1 MKKKLFVI
9 VFLQCI
15 IIPQL
20 FSLTP
25 QRVDI
30 YLKNEFSTTFMLQC
44 EFLHKTD
51 NGIPNFPERWTQNL
65 MDRSVICGSYVDEGQ
80 TLYKG
85 DSTVHLVWYT
95 PNASIIS
102 QEFTDTLQV
111 LEEIPLEP
119 ELKLEQKLKELF
131 KTLVITNA
139 EGKVLLTLED
149 FSKAQVEV
157 GQNGRTYDI
166 IIGDYLYQ

>member
-9 VFLQCI
+9 MVLQCLVVAH
-15 IIPQL
+15 L

-25 QRVDI
+25 KRVDI
-30 YLKNEFSTTFMLQC
+30 YLKNEFSTPLAVHC

-80 TLYKG
+80 TLYKSN
-85 DSTVHLVWYT
+85 STVHLVWYT

-102 QEFTDTLQV
+102 QEFTDTLQ
-111 LEEIPLEP
+111 LLAEIPLQ
-119 ELKLEQKLKELF
+119 QKLKELF
-131 KTLVITNA
+131 KTLVITDAAGN
-139 EGKVLLTLED
+139 VLLTLED
-149 FSKAQVEV
+149 FSKVQVEV
-157 GQNGRTYDI
+157 GPNGRTYDI

>member
-1 MKKKLFVI
+1 MRRKLFVI
-9 VFLQCI
+9 MVLQCLVVAH
-15 IIPQL
+15 L

-85 DSTVHLVWYT
+85 NSTVHLVWYT

-102 QEFTDTLQV
+102 QEFTDILSV
-111 LEEIPLEP
+111 LA
-119 ELKLEQKLKELF
+119 ELPLEQKLKELF
-131 KTLVITNA
+131 KTLVITDA
-139 EGKVLLTLED
+139 EGQVLLTLDD
-149 FSKAQVEV
+149 FSKVQVEV

-166 IIGDYLYQ
+166 IIGEYLYQ

>member
-30 YLKNEFSTTFMLQC
+30 YLKNEFSTPLAVHC

-51 NGIPNFPERWTQNL
+51 NGIPNFPGRWTQNL

-85 DSTVHLVWYT
+85 NSTVHLVWYT

-102 QEFTDTLQV
+102 QEFTDILSV
-111 LEEIPLEP
+111 LAEIP
-119 ELKLEQKLKELF
+119 LEQKLKELF
-131 KTLVITNA
+131 KTLVISDA
-139 EGKVLLTLED
+139 EGQVLLTLDD
-149 FSKAQVEV
+149 FSKARVEV

-166 IIGDYLYQ
+166 IIGEYLYQ

>member
-30 YLKNEFSTTFMLQC
+30 YLKNEFSTPLAVHC
-44 EFLHKTD
+44 KFLHKTD

-85 DSTVHLVWYT
+85 NSTVHLVWYT

-102 QEFTDTLQV
+102 QEFTDILSV
-111 LEEIPLEP
+111 LAEIP
-119 ELKLEQKLKELF
+119 LEQKLKELF
-131 KTLVITNA
+131 KTLVITDA
-139 EGKVLLTLED
+139 EGRVLLTLED
-149 FSKAQVEV
+149 FSKARVEV

-166 IIGDYLYQ
+166 IIGEYLYQ

>member
-1 MKKKLFVI
+1 MRRKLFVI
-9 VFLQCI
+9 MVLQCLVVAH
-15 IIPQL
+15 L

-85 DSTVHLVWYT
+85 NSTVHLVWYT

-102 QEFTDTLQV
+102 QEFTDILSI
-111 LEEIPLEP
+111 LAEIPLEP
-119 ELKLEQKLKELF
+119 ELTLEQKLKELF
-131 KTLVITNA
+131 KTLVITDA

-149 FSKAQVEV
+149 FSKVRVER
-157 GQNGRTYDI
+157 NNRRYTI

>member
-30 YLKNEFSTTFMLQC
+30 YLKNEFSTPFMLQC
-44 EFLHKTD
+44 EFLHKID
-51 NGIPNFPERWTQNL
+51 NEIPNFPERWTQNL
-65 MDRSVICGSYVDEGQ
+65 MDRNVICGSYVDEGQ

-102 QEFTDTLQV
+102 QEFTDTLQ
-111 LEEIPLEP
+111 LLAEIPLEP

-131 KTLVITNA
+131 KTLVISDA

-149 FSKAQVEV
+149 FSKARVER
-157 GQNGRTYDI
+157 NNRRYTI

>member
-85 DSTVHLVWYT
+85 DGTIHLVWYT

-111 LEEIPLEP
+111 LEEIPLE
-119 ELKLEQKLKELF
+119 QKLKELF
-131 KTLVITNA
+131 KTLVITDA

-149 FSKAQVEV
+149 FSKVRVEV
-157 GQNGRTYDI
+157 GPNGRTYDI
-166 IIGDYLYQ
+166 IIGEYLYQ

>member
-1 MKKKLFVI
+1 MRRKLFVI
-9 VFLQCI
+9 MVLQCLVVAH
-15 IIPQL
+15 L

-25 QRVDI
+25 KRVDI
-30 YLKNEFSTTFMLQC
+30 YLKNEFSTPLAVHC

-85 DSTVHLVWYT
+85 NSTVHLVWYT

-102 QEFTDTLQV
+102 QEFTDTLQ
-111 LEEIPLEP
+111 LLAEIP
-119 ELKLEQKLKELF
+119 LEQKLKELF
-131 KTLVITNA
+131 KTLVITDA
-139 EGKVLLTLED
+139 EGQVLLTLED
-149 FSKAQVEV
+149 FSKVQVEV

-166 IIGDYLYQ
+166 IIGEYLYQ

>member
-1 MKKKLFVI
+1 MRRKLFVI
-9 VFLQCI
+9 MVLQCLVVAH
-15 IIPQL
+15 L

-30 YLKNEFSTTFMLQC
+30 YLKNEFSTPLAVHC
-44 EFLHKTD
+44 EFIHKEA
-51 NGIPNFPERWTQNL
+51 NAIPDFPERWTQIL

-85 DSTVHLVWYT
+85 NSTVHLVWYT

-102 QEFTDTLQV
+102 QEFTDILSV
-111 LEEIPLEP
+111 LAEIP
-119 ELKLEQKLKELF
+119 LEQKLKELF
-131 KTLVITNA
+131 KTLVITDA
-139 EGKVLLTLED
+139 EGQVLLTLED
-149 FSKAQVEV
+149 FSKVQVEV

-166 IIGDYLYQ
+166 IIGEYLYQ

>member
-1 MKKKLFVI
+1 MRRKLFVI
-9 VFLQCI
+9 MVLQCLVVAH
-15 IIPQL
+15 L

-25 QRVDI
+25 KRVDI
-30 YLKNEFSTTFMLQC
+30 YLKNEFSTPLAVHC

-85 DSTVHLVWYT
+85 NSTVHLVWYT

-102 QEFTDTLQV
+102 QEFTDILSI
-111 LEEIPLEP
+111 LAEIP
-119 ELKLEQKLKELF
+119 LEQKLKELF
-131 KTLVITNA
+131 KTLVITDA
-139 EGKVLLTLED
+139 EGQVLLTLED
-149 FSKAQVEV
+149 FSKVQVEV
-157 GQNGRTYDI
+157 GPNGRTYDI
-166 IIGDYLYQ
+166 IIGEYLYQ

>member
-85 DSTVHLVWYT
+85 NSTVHLVWYT

-102 QEFTDTLQV
+102 QEFTDILSV
-111 LEEIPLEP
+111 LAEIP
-119 ELKLEQKLKELF
+119 LEQKLKELF
-131 KTLVITNA
+131 KTLVITDA
-139 EGKVLLTLED
+139 EGQVLLTLED
-149 FSKAQVEV
+149 FSKVQVEV

-166 IIGDYLYQ
+166 IIGEYLYQ

>member
-51 NGIPNFPERWTQNL
+51 NGIPNFPERWMQNL

-85 DSTVHLVWYT
+85 NSTVHLVWYT

-102 QEFTDTLQV
+102 QEFTDTLQ
-111 LEEIPLEP
+111 LLAEIP
-119 ELKLEQKLKELF
+119 LEQKLKELF
-131 KTLVITNA
+131 KTLVITDV

-149 FSKAQVEV
+149 FSKARVEV
-157 GQNGRTYDI
+157 GPNGRRYDI

>member
-1 MKKKLFVI
+1 MRRKLFVI
-9 VFLQCI
+9 MVLQCLVVAH
-15 IIPQL
+15 L

-25 QRVDI
+25 KRVDI
-30 YLKNEFSTTFMLQC
+30 YLKNEFSTPLAVHC

-85 DSTVHLVWYT
+85 NSTVHLVWYT

-102 QEFTDTLQV
+102 QEFTDILSV
-111 LEEIPLEP
+111 LAEIP
-119 ELKLEQKLKELF
+119 LEQKLKELF
-131 KTLVITNA
+131 KTLVISDA
-139 EGKVLLTLED
+139 EGQVLLTLDD
-149 FSKAQVEV
+149 FSKVQVEI
-157 GQNGRTYDI
+157 GPNGRRYDI

>member
-30 YLKNEFSTTFMLQC
+30 YLKNEFSTPLAVHC
-44 EFLHKTD
+44 KFLHKTD

-85 DSTVHLVWYT
+85 NSTVHLVWYT

-102 QEFTDTLQV
+102 QEFTDILSV
-111 LEEIPLEP
+111 LAEIPLQ
-119 ELKLEQKLKELF
+119 QKLKELF
-131 KTLVITNA
+131 KTLVITDA
-139 EGKVLLTLED
+139 EGQVLLTLED
-149 FSKAQVEV
+149 FSKARVEI
-157 GQNGRTYDI
+157 GSNGRTYDI
-166 IIGDYLYQ
+166 IIGEYLYQ

>member
-1 MKKKLFVI
+1 MRRKLFVI

-51 NGIPNFPERWTQNL
+51 NGIPNFPERWTQKL

-85 DSTVHLVWYT
+85 NSTVHLVWYT

-102 QEFTDTLQV
+102 QEFTDILSV
-111 LEEIPLEP
+111 LAEIP
-119 ELKLEQKLKELF
+119 LEQKLKELF
-131 KTLVITNA
+131 KTLVISDA
-139 EGKVLLTLED
+139 EGQVLLTLDD
-149 FSKAQVEV
+149 FSKVQVEI
-157 GQNGRTYDI
+157 GPNGRRYDI

>member
-1 MKKKLFVI
+1 MRRKLFVI
-9 VFLQCI
+9 MVLQCLVVAH
-15 IIPQL
+15 L

-85 DSTVHLVWYT
+85 NSTVHLVWYT

-102 QEFTDTLQV
+102 QEFTDILSV
-111 LEEIPLEP
+111 LAEIPLEP
-119 ELKLEQKLKELF
+119 ELTLEQKLKELF
-131 KTLVITNA
+131 KTLVISDA
-139 EGKVLLTLED
+139 EGQVLLTLED
-149 FSKAQVEV
+149 FSKVQVEV

-166 IIGDYLYQ
+166 IIGEYLYQ

>member
-1 MKKKLFVI
+1 MRRKLFVI
-9 VFLQCI
+9 MVLQCLVVAH
-15 IIPQL
+15 L

-25 QRVDI
+25 KRVDI
-30 YLKNEFSTTFMLQC
+30 YLKNEFSTPLAVHC

-85 DSTVHLVWYT
+85 NSTVHLVWYT

-102 QEFTDTLQV
+102 QEFTDILSV
-111 LEEIPLEP
+111 LAEIP
-119 ELKLEQKLKELF
+119 LEQKLKELF
-131 KTLVITNA
+131 KTLVITDA
-139 EGKVLLTLED
+139 EGKVLLTLDD
-149 FSKAQVEV
+149 FSKARVER
-157 GQNGRTYDI
+157 NNRRYTI

>member
-30 YLKNEFSTTFMLQC
+30 YLKNEFSTPLAVHC

-85 DSTVHLVWYT
+85 NSTVHLVWYT

-102 QEFTDTLQV
+102 QEFTDTLQ
-111 LEEIPLEP
+111 LLAEIPLE
-119 ELKLEQKLKELF
+119 KKLKELF
-131 KTLVITNA
+131 KTLVITDA

-149 FSKAQVEV
+149 FSKARVEI
-157 GQNGRTYDI
+157 GPNGRRYDI
-166 IIGDYLYQ
+166 IIGEYLYQ

>member
-30 YLKNEFSTTFMLQC
+30 YLKNEFSTTFMLQG

-51 NGIPNFPERWTQNL
+51 NEILNFPERWTQNL

-102 QEFTDTLQV
+102 QEFTDTLQL

-119 ELKLEQKLKELF
+119 ELRLEQKLKELF
-131 KTLVITNA
+131 KTLVITDA

-157 GQNGRTYDI
+157 GPNGRRYDI
-166 IIGDYLYQ
+166 IIGEYLYQ

>member
-51 NGIPNFPERWTQNL
+51 NEIPNFPERWTQNL

-85 DSTVHLVWYT
+85 NSTVHLVWYT

-102 QEFTDTLQV
+102 QEFTDILSV
-111 LEEIPLEP
+111 LAEIPLE
-119 ELKLEQKLKELF
+119 KKLKELF
-131 KTLVITNA
+131 KTLVISDA
-139 EGKVLLTLED
+139 EGQVLLTLDD
-149 FSKAQVEV
+149 FSKVQVEV

>member
-51 NGIPNFPERWTQNL
+51 NGIPNFPERWKQNL

-102 QEFTDTLQV
+102 QEFTDTLQ
-111 LEEIPLEP
+111 LLAEIPLEP

-131 KTLVITNA
+131 KTLVITDA
-139 EGKVLLTLED
+139 EGKLLLTLDD
-149 FSKAQVEV
+149 FSKARVEV

-166 IIGDYLYQ
+166 IIGEYLYQ

>member
-1 MKKKLFVI
+1 MRRKLFVI
-9 VFLQCI
+9 MVLQCLVVAH
-15 IIPQL
+15 L

-51 NGIPNFPERWTQNL
+51 NGIPNFPERWTQIL

-80 TLYKG
+80 TPYKG
-85 DSTVHLVWYT
+85 NSTVHLVWYT

-102 QEFTDTLQV
+102 QEFTDTLQ
-111 LEEIPLEP
+111 LLAEIP
-119 ELKLEQKLKELF
+119 LEQKLKELF
-131 KTLVITNA
+131 KTLVITDA
-139 EGKVLLTLED
+139 EGQVLLTLED
-149 FSKAQVEV
+149 FSKARVEV

-166 IIGDYLYQ
+166 IIGEYLYQ

>member
-30 YLKNEFSTTFMLQC
+30 YLKNELSTPFMLQC
-44 EFLHKTD
+44 EFLHKID
-51 NGIPNFPERWTQNL
+51 NEIPNFPERWTQNL

-111 LEEIPLEP
+111 LEEIPLE
-119 ELKLEQKLKELF
+119 QKLKELF
-131 KTLVITNA
+131 KTLVISDA
-139 EGKVLLTLED
+139 EGKVLLTLDD
-149 FSKAQVEV
+149 FSKARVEV

-166 IIGDYLYQ
+166 IIGEYLYQ

>member
-1 MKKKLFVI
+1 MRRKLFVI
-9 VFLQCI
+9 MVLQCLVVAH
-15 IIPQL
+15 L

-85 DSTVHLVWYT
+85 NSTVHLVWYT

-102 QEFTDTLQV
+102 QEFTDTLQ
-111 LEEIPLEP
+111 LLAESPLE
-119 ELKLEQKLKELF
+119 KKLKELF
-131 KTLVITNA
+131 KTLVISDA
-139 EGKVLLTLED
+139 EGQVLLTLED

-166 IIGDYLYQ
+166 IIGEYLYQ

>member
-1 MKKKLFVI
+1 MRRKLFVI
-9 VFLQCI
+9 MVLQCLVVAH
-15 IIPQL
+15 L

-85 DSTVHLVWYT
+85 NSTVHLVWYT

-102 QEFTDTLQV
+102 QEFTDTLQ
-111 LEEIPLEP
+111 LLAEIP
-119 ELKLEQKLKELF
+119 LEQKLKELF
-131 KTLVITNA
+131 KTLVITDAAGN
-139 EGKVLLTLED
+139 VLLTLDD
-149 FSKAQVEV
+149 FSKVQVEV

-166 IIGDYLYQ
+166 IIGEYLYQ

>member
-1 MKKKLFVI
+1 MRRKLFVI
-9 VFLQCI
+9 MVLQCLVVAH
-15 IIPQL
+15 L

-85 DSTVHLVWYT
+85 NSTVHLVWYT

-102 QEFTDTLQV
+102 QEFTDILSV
-111 LEEIPLEP
+111 LAEIP
-119 ELKLEQKLKELF
+119 LEQKLKELF
-131 KTLVITNA
+131 KTLVITDA
-139 EGKVLLTLED
+139 EGQVLLTLED
-149 FSKAQVEV
+149 FSKVQVEV

-166 IIGDYLYQ
+166 IIGEYLYQ

>member
-1 MKKKLFVI
+1 MRRKLFVI
-9 VFLQCI
+9 MVLQCLVVAH
-15 IIPQL
+15 L

-85 DSTVHLVWYT
+85 NSTVHLVWYT

-102 QEFTDTLQV
+102 QEFTDILSV
-111 LEEIPLEP
+111 LAEIPLQ
-119 ELKLEQKLKELF
+119 QKLKELF
-131 KTLVITNA
+131 KTLVITDA
-139 EGKVLLTLED
+139 EGQVLLTLED
-149 FSKAQVEV
+149 FSKVQVEV

-166 IIGDYLYQ
+166 IIGEYLYQ

>member
-1 MKKKLFVI
+1 MRRKLFVI
-9 VFLQCI
+9 MVLQCLVVAH
-15 IIPQL
+15 L

-25 QRVDI
+25 KRVDI
-30 YLKNEFSTTFMLQC
+30 YLKNEFSTPLAVHC

-85 DSTVHLVWYT
+85 NSTVHLVWYT

-102 QEFTDTLQV
+102 QEFTDILSV
-111 LEEIPLEP
+111 LAEIP
-119 ELKLEQKLKELF
+119 LEQKLKELF
-131 KTLVITNA
+131 KTLVISDA
-139 EGKVLLTLED
+139 EGQVLLTLDD
-149 FSKAQVEV
+149 FSKVQVEV
-157 GQNGRTYDI
+157 GPNGRTYDI
-166 IIGDYLYQ
+166 IIGEYLYQ

>member
-1 MKKKLFVI
+1 MRRKLFVI
-9 VFLQCI
+9 MVLQCLVVAH
-15 IIPQL
+15 L

-25 QRVDI
+25 KRVDI
-30 YLKNEFSTTFMLQC
+30 YLKNEFSTPLAVHC
-44 EFLHKTD
+44 EFIHKTD

-85 DSTVHLVWYT
+85 NSTVHLVWYT

-102 QEFTDTLQV
+102 QEFTDILSV
-111 LEEIPLEP
+111 LAEIPLQ
-119 ELKLEQKLKELF
+119 QKLKELF
-131 KTLVITNA
+131 KTLVITDA
-139 EGKVLLTLED
+139 EGQVLLTLED
-149 FSKAQVEV
+149 FSKVQVEV

-166 IIGDYLYQ
+166 IIGEYLYQ

>member
-1 MKKKLFVI
+1 MRRKLFVI
-9 VFLQCI
+9 MVLQCLVVAN
-15 IIPQL
+15 L

-25 QRVDI
+25 KRVDI
-30 YLKNEFSTTFMLQC
+30 YLKNEFSTPLAVHC

-85 DSTVHLVWYT
+85 NSTVHLVWYT

-102 QEFTDTLQV
+102 QEFTDILSV
-111 LEEIPLEP
+111 LAEIPLQ
-119 ELKLEQKLKELF
+119 QKLKELF
-131 KTLVITNA
+131 KTLVISDA
-139 EGKVLLTLED
+139 EGQVLLTLDD
-149 FSKAQVEV
+149 FSKVQVEV
-157 GQNGRTYDI
+157 GPNGRTYDI
-166 IIGDYLYQ
+166 IIGEYLYQ

>member
-30 YLKNEFSTTFMLQC
+30 YLKNEFSTPFMLQC

-85 DSTVHLVWYT
+85 NSTVHLVWYT

-102 QEFTDTLQV
+102 QEFTDTLQ
-111 LEEIPLEP
+111 LLA
-119 ELKLEQKLKELF
+119 ELPLEQKLKDLF
-131 KTLVITNA
+131 KTLVITDA

-149 FSKAQVEV
+149 FSKARVEV
-157 GQNGRTYDI
+157 GPNGRTYDI

>member
-9 VFLQCI
+9 MVLQCLVVAH
-15 IIPQL
+15 L

-25 QRVDI
+25 KRVDI

-51 NGIPNFPERWTQNL
+51 NEIPNFPERWTQNL

-85 DSTVHLVWYT
+85 NSTVHLVWYT

-102 QEFTDTLQV
+102 QEFTDTLQ
-111 LEEIPLEP
+111 LLAEIP
-119 ELKLEQKLKELF
+119 LEQKLKELF
-131 KTLVITNA
+131 KTLVISDA
-139 EGKVLLTLED
+139 KGKVLLTLDD
-149 FSKAQVEV
+149 FSKARVEV
-157 GQNGRTYDI
+157 GPNGRTYDI
-166 IIGDYLYQ
+166 IIGEYLYQ

>member
-1 MKKKLFVI
+1 MRRKLFVI

-85 DSTVHLVWYT
+85 NSTVHLVWYT

-102 QEFTDTLQV
+102 QEFTDILSV
-111 LEEIPLEP
+111 LAEIP
-119 ELKLEQKLKELF
+119 LEQKLKELF
-131 KTLVITNA
+131 KTLVITDA
-139 EGKVLLTLED
+139 EGQVLLTLED
-149 FSKAQVEV
+149 FSKVQVEV

-166 IIGDYLYQ
+166 IIGAYLYQ

>member
-25 QRVDI
+25 KRVDI

-85 DSTVHLVWYT
+85 NSTVHLVWYT

-102 QEFTDTLQV
+102 QEFTDILSV
-111 LEEIPLEP
+111 LAEIP
-119 ELKLEQKLKELF
+119 LEQKLKELF
-131 KTLVITNA
+131 KTLVITDA
-139 EGKVLLTLED
+139 EGQVLLTLED
-149 FSKAQVEV
+149 FSKVQVEV

-166 IIGDYLYQ
+166 IIGEYLYQ

>member
-30 YLKNEFSTTFMLQC
+30 YLKNEFSTPLAVHC

-85 DSTVHLVWYT
+85 NSTVHLVWYT

-102 QEFTDTLQV
+102 QEFTDILSV
-111 LEEIPLEP
+111 LAEIP
-119 ELKLEQKLKELF
+119 LEQKLKELF
-131 KTLVITNA
+131 KTLVISDA
-139 EGKVLLTLED
+139 EGQVLLTLDD
-149 FSKAQVEV
+149 FSKVQVEV

-166 IIGDYLYQ
+166 IIGEYLYQ

>member
-85 DSTVHLVWYT
+85 NSTVHLVWYT

-102 QEFTDTLQV
+102 QEFTDILSV
-111 LEEIPLEP
+111 LAEIPLQ
-119 ELKLEQKLKELF
+119 QKLKELF
-131 KTLVITNA
+131 KTLVITDA
-139 EGKVLLTLED
+139 EGQVLLTLED
-149 FSKAQVEV
+149 FSKVQVEV

-166 IIGDYLYQ
+166 IIGEYLYQ

>member
-1 MKKKLFVI
+1 MRRKLFVI

-15 IIPQL
+15 IIPQF

-85 DSTVHLVWYT
+85 NSTVHLVWYT

-102 QEFTDTLQV
+102 QEFTDTLQ
-111 LEEIPLEP
+111 LLA
-119 ELKLEQKLKELF
+119 ELPLEQKLKELF
-131 KTLVITNA
+131 KTLVISDA

-149 FSKAQVEV
+149 FSKARVEV
-157 GQNGRTYDI
+157 GPNGRTYDI
-166 IIGDYLYQ
+166 IIGEYLYQ